1 MSGYTIVCRNVL
13 IVLLIA
19 MIDVD
24 RKGSHIKFMILLYSL
39 SGKKVKEVPVVV
51 SCRSRSADAIDAFDR
66 SMLRY
71 APPRLMHYVSES
83 RVLSHLFHRLLVP
96 VVLSFIAYS

>member
-39 SGKKVKEVPVVV
+39 SGKKVKEVVV
-51 SCRSRSADAIDAFDR
+51 SCRSRSADAIDAFDL